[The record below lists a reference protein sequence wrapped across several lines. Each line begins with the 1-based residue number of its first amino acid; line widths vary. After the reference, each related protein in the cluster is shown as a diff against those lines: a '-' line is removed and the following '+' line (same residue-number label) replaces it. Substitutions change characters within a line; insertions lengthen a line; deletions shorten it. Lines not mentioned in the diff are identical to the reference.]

1 MHKSRTRQAEG
12 TEEERRKNCDISG
25 LGSLLSSS
33 VLARLAGQ
41 VHLHLWEFVGL
52 LLFPA
57 GPDRQDGAC
66 IGVRFCMKF
75 LCSCFLFF
83 EVFLFRIFRL

>member
-25 LGSLLSSS
+25 LGSLVSSS

-41 VHLHLWEFVGL
+41 VHLHLWEFVRL
-52 LLFPA
+52 LT
-57 GPDRQDGAC
+57 
-66 IGVRFCMKF
+66 V
-75 LCSCFLFF
+75 SC
-83 EVFLFRIFRL
+83 RA